1 MCVAVKAF
9 AVNAFESLNSSPFVG
24 LYKRPT
30 NARRKTPFA
39 RLSLRFTS
47 DYAVVRKLKK
57 VEEKVEEEKVEE
69 EKVEIVAWEVFLAWA
84 VCHQAGE

>member
-1 MCVAVKAF
+1 M
-9 AVNAFESLNSSPFVG
+9 G
-24 LYKRPT
+24 LYKRLT
-30 NARRKTPFA
+30 NAHRKSPFA

-69 EKVEIVAWEVFLAWA
+69 EKVEEEIVAWEVFLAWA